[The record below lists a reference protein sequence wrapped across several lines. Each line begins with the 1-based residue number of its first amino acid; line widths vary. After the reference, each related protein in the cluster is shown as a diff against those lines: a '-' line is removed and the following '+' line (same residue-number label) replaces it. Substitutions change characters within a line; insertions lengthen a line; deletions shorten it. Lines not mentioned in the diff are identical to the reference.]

1 MQIKIDAIWKYS
13 QYIWTFFDTTFFFYF
28 FILIG
33 IKIYIILYFRG
44 MNAELKWLLQAKMS
58 LESSLDSWKK
68 LRKDVSKH
76 VCVLCVCFFQKY
88 CFTIW
93 LWDIGVSHM
102 ESWSPFV
109 LNWSLIFHHV
119 RNVIIHSIHVSICLF
134 TTSKNRHSLST

>member
-1 MQIKIDAIWKYS
+1 MPFENIASIFELFWLN
-13 QYIWTFFDTTFFFYF
+13 FFFLF
-28 FILIG
+28 FILID

-58 LESSLDSWKK
+58 LESSLDCWKN

-76 VCVLCVCFFQKY
+76 VCVCCVVASFRNTALLFGIET
-88 CFTIW
+88 F
-93 LWDIGVSHM
+93 GVSHM